1 MGALG
6 TAVPV
11 PESSLPVWSLA
22 RLRRPSRF
30 AILNLARGRATA
42 PGDDPGAQN
51 TTSEYIFTHTELQ
64 PVLQAIRVRLAC
76 GPIPLDSPLRLQEA
90 LTTLVKGLGSP
101 GDVSVRRSP
110 AALMTPEYW
119 HIVLAGLDRPTHNSL
134 AELFRGARR

>member
-11 PESSLPVWSLA
+11 PESSHPVWSLA
-22 RLRRPSRF
+22 RLRRPPKF
-30 AILNLARGRATA
+30 ALLNLARRRATT
-42 PGDDPGAQN
+42 PGADPGAQN
-51 TTSEYIFTHTELQ
+51 ATSEYVFTHAELQ

-90 LTTLVKGLGSP
+90 LTTLVNGLGSR

-119 HIVLAGLDRPTHNSL
+119 QIVFAGLDAPTHATL
-134 AELFRGARR
+134 AEMFRGARR